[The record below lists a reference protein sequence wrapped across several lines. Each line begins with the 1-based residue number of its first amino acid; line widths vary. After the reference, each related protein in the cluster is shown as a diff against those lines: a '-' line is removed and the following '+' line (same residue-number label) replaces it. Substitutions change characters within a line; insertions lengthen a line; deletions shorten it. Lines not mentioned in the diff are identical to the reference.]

1 MTALLDGGHVALSP
15 VDNVQTTV
23 PLGPVQTRHSDGLQ
37 EAKRMGYSAFLE
49 RMGEVNDLLNA
60 KSILSWDA
68 KTMMPPG
75 GADTR
80 AKQLATLTVLARDHL
95 VADETR
101 RLLEQAEAETTTL
114 ASDSVERTICA
125 QVREAI
131 EYHLR
136 IPAALVHKR
145 AEVGSIGQ
153 HIWAKARAEND
164 FAAFAPVLEETIEL
178 NQEMAECIGYEEHP
192 YDALM
197 FRFEPG
203 ETVRSLQPLFASLR
217 EGLLPLVKAI
227 GEQESPRV
235 DFLERSFP
243 VEAQLAFAI
252 KMASKLGYDTD
263 RGRLDLTVHPFE
275 VSFTRNDVRI
285 TTRVNDEWM
294 PKSLFGT
301 LHETGHALYEQFCDP
316 AYTRTP
322 LATDLVG
329 LYAVGGVS
337 FGAHESQSRLFE
349 NHVGRSREF
358 WELNY
363 GELQATFP
371 EQLQGIDTETFW
383 RAVNRVEPGL
393 IRVESDELTYDFHI
407 MLRVEIEAALI
418 DGSLKVPE
426 LPEAW
431 NAKVKEYLG
440 LEVPND
446 RLGVLQDVHWSS
458 GQVGTF
464 CNYTIGNVMAG
475 QLFASATEDGRIR
488 DGLATADYLP
498 LREWMTEHVHR
509 HGRRYT
515 RDEIL
520 EKATGRALDPTFYI
534 EHLTQKYSDIYG
546 I

>member
-1 MTALLDGGHVALSP
+1 
-15 VDNVQTTV
+15 
-23 PLGPVQTRHSDGLQ
+23 
-37 EAKRMGYSAFLE
+37 MGYNAFLE

-60 KSILSWDA
+60 ESILKWDA
-68 KTMMPPG
+68 RTMMPPG
-75 GADTR
+75 GAATR
-80 AKQLATLTVLARDHL
+80 AKQLATVTVLARDHL
-95 VADETR
+95 VADQTR
-101 RLLEQAEAETTTL
+101 RLLEQAEAETAHL
-114 ASDSVERTICA
+114 PGDSVERTMCA

-131 EYHLR
+131 DYHLR
-136 IPAALVHKR
+136 IPASLVHRR
-145 AEVGSIGQ
+145 AEAGSIGQ
-153 HIWAKARAEND
+153 HIWAKARAESD
-164 FAAFAPVLEETIEL
+164 FASFAPVLEETVAL
-178 NQEMAECIGYEEHP
+178 NREMAEHIGYEEHP

-197 FRFEPG
+197 LRFEPG
-203 ETVRSLQPLFASLR
+203 ETVSSLQPLFGALR

-227 GEQESPRV
+227 GEKESPRV
-235 DFLERSFP
+235 DFLQRPYP
-243 VEAQLAFAI
+243 VEAQLEFAL
-252 KMASKLGYDTD
+252 KMARKLGYDTQ

-301 LHETGHALYEQFCDP
+301 LHETGHALYEQYCDP

-322 LATDLVG
+322 LATDLIG

-358 WELNY
+358 WELNF
-363 GELQATFP
+363 GELRATFP
-371 EQLQGIDTETFW
+371 EQLAGVDAETFW

-393 IRVESDELTYDFHI
+393 IRVESDELTYDFHV

-418 DGSLKVPE
+418 DGSLSVPD

-431 NAKVKEYLG
+431 NAKVWEYLG

-475 QLFASATEDGRIR
+475 QLFDSATRDSRVR
-488 DGLATADYLP
+488 DGLATADYTP
-498 LREWMTEHVHR
+498 LREWMTEHIHR

-515 RDEIL
+515 RDEL
-520 EKATGRALDPTFYI
+520 LLRSTGQRLDPSFYI
-534 EHLTQKYSDIYG
+534 AQLTRKYSDIYG
-546 I
+546 L

>member
-1 MTALLDGGHVALSP
+1 
-15 VDNVQTTV
+15 
-23 PLGPVQTRHSDGLQ
+23 
-37 EAKRMGYSAFLE
+37 MGYKAFLE

-60 KSILSWDA
+60 ESILNWDA
-68 KTMMPPG
+68 RTMMPPG
-75 GADTR
+75 GGDTR
-80 AKQLATLTVLARDHL
+80 AKQLATLTVMARNHL
-95 VADETR
+95 VADESR
-101 RLLEQAEAETTTL
+101 RLLEQAETET
-114 ASDSVERTICA
+114 ASLPTDSVERTICA

-131 EYHLR
+131 DYHLR
-136 IPAALVHKR
+136 IPAALVHRR
-145 AEVGSIGQ
+145 AEVGSKGQ
-153 HIWAKARAEND
+153 HVWAKARAASD
-164 FAAFAPVLEETIEL
+164 FASFAPVLEETVAL
-178 NQEMAECIGYEEHP
+178 NREMAECIGYEEHP

-197 FRFEPG
+197 YRFEPG
-203 ETVRSLQPLFASLR
+203 ETVKSLQPLFAALR

-227 GEQESPRV
+227 GEKEPPRV
-235 DFLERSFP
+235 DFLERPFP
-243 VEAQLAFAI
+243 VDAQLAFAL
-252 KMASKLGYDTD
+252 KMARKLGYDTE

-301 LHETGHALYEQFCDP
+301 LHETGHALYEQYCDP

-363 GELQATFP
+363 GELHATFP
-371 EQLQGIDTETFW
+371 EQLAGIDAETFW
-383 RAVNRVEPGL
+383 RAVNRVQPGF
-393 IRVESDELTYDFHI
+393 IRVESDELTYDFHV
-407 MLRVEIEAALI
+407 MLRVDIEAALI
-418 DGSLKVPE
+418 DGSLKVAD
-426 LPEAW
+426 LPAAW

-440 LEVPND
+440 LDVPSD

-458 GQVGTF
+458 GQIGTF

-475 QLFASATEDGRIR
+475 QLFAVAKKDDRVRE
-488 DGLATADYLP
+488 GLATADYLP

-509 HGRRYT
+509 HGRRYA
-515 RDEIL
+515 RNDL
-520 EKATGRALDPTFYI
+520 LVKATGRTLDPSDYI
-534 EHLTQKYSDIYG
+534 AHLTSKYSAIYG
-546 I
+546 L